1 VRLLISTAIAAVI
14 AAAADLGIQE
24 LARRAFSVSPAFE
37 PFNGTVVPY
46 TVGGVVLAA
55 IALLVVRR
63 LARDPRR
70 TYLWLSI
77 AALVLSW
84 IPDLALLVIN
94 EPGASVPAVAAL
106 MLMHA
111 VAAAVVLAV
120 LLPSATDA
128 YHRVRR

>member
-24 LARRAFSVSPAFE
+24 LARRAFSVSPDFE